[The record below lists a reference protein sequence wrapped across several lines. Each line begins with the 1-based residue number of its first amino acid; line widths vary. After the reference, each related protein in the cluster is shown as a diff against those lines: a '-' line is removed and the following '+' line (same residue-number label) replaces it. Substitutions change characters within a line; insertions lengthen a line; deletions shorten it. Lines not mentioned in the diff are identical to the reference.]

1 MKKRINPA
9 AVNAL
14 KEALTLVYW
23 YKRDLRDFLI
33 HALDHP
39 EVVGR
44 LNWDDYKRNI
54 VDELVE
60 FLARNQDQYLDD
72 LLNLIM
78 AVASIEDFSHLERLD
93 DGQSKAHRAQKA
105 VAALRKLSQPHREM
119 IEEKRER
126 EKRREE
132 YLKGHYARTAFAKSL
147 DALYEKYKTLI
158 SSTVPQKRGYELE
171 ILLRELFELFDLD
184 PKASFKLKGEQI
196 DGAFTFEGIDYLLE
210 AKWQDAPV
218 ALKELDALS
227 SKVKRKLDNTLG
239 LFIAINGFSQD
250 AIGLLSQG
258 RPVLLLMDGGD
269 LVAVLERRIDLQ
281 DLLRRKRR
289 HAAQT
294 GEIFISFWE
303 M

>member
-1 MKKRINPA
+1 MSKRINPA
-9 AVNAL
+9 AINAL

-39 EVVGR
+39 EIVGR

-60 FLARNQDQYLDD
+60 FLARNQEQYLDD

-78 AVASIEDFSHLERLD
+78 GVASIEDFSHLERLD
-93 DGQSKAHRAQKA
+93 EGQSKASRARKA
-105 VAALRKLSQPHREM
+105 VTALRKLSQPHRDM
-119 IEEKRER
+119 IEERRAR

-132 YLKGHYARTAFAKSL
+132 YLKGNYARVAFAKSL
-147 DALYEKYKTLI
+147 ETLYGTYKILV
-158 SSTVPQKRGYELE
+158 SSTAPQKRGYELE
-171 ILLRELFELFDLD
+171 SLLRELFELFDLD

-196 DGAFTFEGIDYLLE
+196 DGAFTFEGVDYLLE
-210 AKWQDAPV
+210 AKWQETPV

-250 AIGLLSQG
+250 AISLHSQG

-269 LVAVLERRIDLQ
+269 LVAVFEGRIDLQ

-289 HAAQT
+289 CAAQT
-294 GEIFISFWE
+294 GRIFISFWE

>member
-1 MKKRINPA
+1 MKRVNPA
-9 AVNAL
+9 AINAL
-14 KEALTLVYW
+14 KEALTSIYW

-39 EVVGR
+39 EIVGQ
-44 LNWDDYKRNI
+44 LNWDSYKRNI

-60 FLARNQDQYLDD
+60 FLARNQDRYLDD

-78 AVASIEDFSHLERLD
+78 AVTSVEDFSHLERLD
-93 DGQSKAHRAQKA
+93 DGQAKAERARKA
-105 VAALRKLSQPHREM
+105 VAALQKLSQPHRDL

-132 YLKGHYARTAFAKSL
+132 YLRGNYARLAFAKSL
-147 DALYEKYKTLI
+147 DGLYERYKRLI
-158 SSTVPQKRGYELE
+158 SLTSHQKRGYELE
-171 ILLRELFELFDLD
+171 SLLRELFELFDLD
-184 PKASFKLKGEQI
+184 PKASFRIEGEQI
-196 DGAFTFEGIDYLLE
+196 DGAFTFEGVDYLLE
-210 AKWQDAPV
+210 AKWQESPV
-218 ALKELDALS
+218 APKELDALS

-239 LFIAINGFSQD
+239 LFIAINGFSKK
-250 AIGLLSQG
+250 AIELHSQG

-269 LVAVLERRIDLQ
+269 LVAVLEGRIDLQ

-289 HAAQT
+289 YAAQT
-294 GEIFISFWE
+294 GRIFISFWE

>member
-1 MKKRINPA
+1 MKRVNPA
-9 AVNAL
+9 AINAL

-23 YKRDLRDFLI
+23 YKRDLRDFLV

-39 EVVGR
+39 EIVGR

-78 AVASIEDFSHLERLD
+78 AVTAIEDFSHLERLD
-93 DGQSKAHRAQKA
+93 DGQTKAKRARKA
-105 VAALRKLSQPHREM
+105 VAALQKLSQPHRDM

-132 YLKGHYARTAFAKSL
+132 YLKGNYARAAFAKSL
-147 DALYEKYKTLI
+147 DNLYERYKRLVSLT
-158 SSTVPQKRGYELE
+158 TPQKRGYELE
-171 ILLRELFELFDLD
+171 SLLRELFELFDLD
-184 PKASFKLKGEQI
+184 PKASFRLRGEQI
-196 DGAFTFEGIDYLLE
+196 DGAFTFEGVDYLLE
-210 AKWQDAPV
+210 AKWQEAPV
-218 ALKELDALS
+218 APKELDALS
-227 SKVKRKLDNTLG
+227 NKVKRKLDNTLG

-250 AIGLLSQG
+250 AIELHSQG
-258 RPVLLLMDGGD
+258 RPVLLLMDGRD
-269 LVAVLERRIDLQ
+269 LVAVLEKRIDLQ

-289 HAAQT
+289 YAAQT
-294 GEIFISFWE
+294 GKIFISFWE